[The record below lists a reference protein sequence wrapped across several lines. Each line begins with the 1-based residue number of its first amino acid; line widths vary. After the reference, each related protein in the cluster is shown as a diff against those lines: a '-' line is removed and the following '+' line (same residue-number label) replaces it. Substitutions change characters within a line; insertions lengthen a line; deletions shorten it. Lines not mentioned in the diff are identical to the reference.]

1 MLDLN
6 QIFNRDITEQEPQR
20 VQQLEVDSVGPMEVA
35 DLVLEEVE
43 LLVAVVHL
51 EVDNQEVDKQE
62 ITQILEDWVIKVNE
76 ITILNSKNGIFII
89 L

>member
-1 MLDLN
+1 
-6 QIFNRDITEQEPQR
+6 
-20 VQQLEVDSVGPMEVA
+20 MEVA
-35 DLVLEEVE
+35 DLVLEEVELLVAQEVE